1 MRVIVLGA
9 GHVGQTV
16 VDVLHDEHDLT
27 VIDVHAERLSRLAN
41 RYDVRTVVG
50 DGTTRQVVRRAG
62 VEAADLLLACCSR
75 EEANLVCGMLVK
87 RMSNATAVVR
97 TTSTELFEAWREG
110 EIDVD
115 VMVSPELETARAIV
129 GVVALPAARHTD
141 TFADG
146 KVRIVEFDVPER
158 GAPAALVGPPLRH
171 AAVPADSKVAGLV
184 RGGEARFGR
193 GDERIL
199 PGDRVVVI
207 ASPQS
212 ARAWSRALAG
222 EAGVVHDVVVF
233 GGGQMGMAIAQGLV
247 GSGLR
252 VRLVESDAARA
263 EQVAAELPDVTVLR
277 ADAFDRAFVERQRMT
292 RAAAVFALN
301 DDAKNLFAATLAKV
315 HGVRLTITLMH
326 DPSSADVYER
336 GGVDVAVN
344 PRELTAG
351 QMVRFA
357 HGKRI
362 RQIAMLE
369 RHRLEVVD
377 IDVRPDSELVGLR
390 LADLTRRDAFIGAV
404 IRDGV
409 AMFPHGDDALRGGD
423 RVILLVDAA
432 SLTEAARLL

>member
-1 MRVIVLGA
+1 
-9 GHVGQTV
+9 
-16 VDVLHDEHDLT
+16 
-27 VIDVHAERLSRLAN
+27 
-41 RYDVRTVVG
+41 
-50 DGTTRQVVRRAG
+50 
-62 VEAADLLLACCSR
+62 
-75 EEANLVCGMLVK
+75 
-87 RMSNATAVVR
+87 
-97 TTSTELFEAWREG
+97 
-110 EIDVD
+110 
-115 VMVSPELETARAIV
+115 
-129 GVVALPAARHTD
+129 
-141 TFADG
+141 
-146 KVRIVEFDVPER
+146 
-158 GAPAALVGPPLRH
+158 
-171 AAVPADSKVAGLV
+171 
-184 RGGEARFGR
+184 
-193 GDERIL
+193 
-199 PGDRVVVI
+199 
-207 ASPQS
+207 
-212 ARAWSRALAG
+212 
-222 EAGVVHDVVVF
+222 
-233 GGGQMGMAIAQGLV
+233 
-247 GSGLR
+247 
-252 VRLVESDAARA
+252 
-263 EQVAAELPDVTVLR
+263 
-277 ADAFDRAFVERQRMT
+277 MT

-344 PRELTAG
+344 PRELTAE